1 MRFLGVNRADGADD
15 ATLATAE
22 HSIALLQDD
31 EEQDVWGSWEVE
43 WRDLVVL
50 DAENRVVGVMNLT
63 EYDLGEEE
71 NVQRVRELV
80 AEAEAR

>member
-15 ATLATAE
+15 ASLATDG
-22 HSIALLQDD
+22 HTIALLQDD

-71 NVQRVRELV
+71 NVQLVRELV